1 MDTPDLSQFNF
12 TITVEDVAT
21 AIKKVNAYST
31 IAAHESLNSGGKLST
46 LQPQQF
52 FRDSP
57 LLRTSA
63 LNSPRTM
70 PIDRDTIEENLR
82 LHVDRLAGLIGP
94 RTLSKPKTI
103 QATIG
108 YIEGQ
113 WSEMGY
119 RHTRECYD
127 AMGDEATNLIV
138 ERSGTERPDEIV
150 LLGAHYDTVFST
162 PGADD
167 NASAVAV
174 LIEVSRLLREYAGK
188 RTARFVAF
196 TCEEMPYF
204 NMDSMGSQHHA
215 RLSRQRGDNIIGML
229 CLEMVGYYSLT
240 KGSQTVPP
248 GIPKWLH
255 RFFPQRGDFL
265 AAVGNLPSWKLCWRF
280 RRGFKRGT
288 RSMPLFSI
296 CLPEKI
302 HEIRLSDNSSF
313 WDQGYPALMLTD
325 TSFLRNPNYHQAT
338 DTPDTL
344 DYPRMTEVTLGVASA
359 MRKLLR

>member
-1 MDTPDLSQFNF
+1 MR
-12 TITVEDVAT
+12 
-21 AIKKVNAYST
+21 
-31 IAAHESLNSGGKLST
+31 G
-46 LQPQQF
+46 
-52 FRDSP
+52 
-57 LLRTSA
+57 
-63 LNSPRTM
+63 
-70 PIDRDTIEENLR
+70 DRDTIEYKLR

-103 QATIG
+103 EASIG

-113 WSEMGY
+113 WSEMGLQSD
-119 RHTRECYD
+119 RECYD
-127 AMGDEATNLIV
+127 ALGEEATNLIV
-138 ERSGTERPDEIV
+138 ECPGSRRPDEIV

-174 LIEVSRLLREYAGK
+174 LLEVSRLLRDHTGQ
-188 RTARFVAF
+188 RTARYVAF
-196 TCEEMPYF
+196 ACEEPPYF

-215 RLSRQRGDNIIGML
+215 RESRRRGDCIVGML
-229 CLEMVGYYSLT
+229 CLEMVGYYSLA

-248 GIPKWLH
+248 GIPEWMH
-255 RFFPQRGDFL
+255 RCFPQQGNFL
-265 AAVGNLPSWKLCWRF
+265 AAVGNMPSWKLCWRF
-280 RRGFKRGT
+280 RRGFKSGT
-288 RSMPLFSI
+288 RRLPLFSI
-296 CLPEKI
+296 CLPEKV

-344 DYPRMTEVTLGVASA
+344 DYPRMTEVTLGVAAA
-359 MRKLLR
+359 MQTLLG